1 MKNLDITIA
10 RYNITP
16 LFILLLVGG
25 VIGIITFLFLIKSR
39 RNPGVKFWLI
49 WQIAASIWAF
59 TYAFEYAATDIETK
73 IMWSKFSYFGI
84 VFCPVSFLFFSLA
97 FSSQYKFL
105 QKKIIIL
112 IFAFASLFIL
122 FPFTNDFH
130 HLHWKSYSID
140 PETNATDYV
149 YGPLFWIM
157 TLFAYF
163 ALISGIINIFL
174 LYFRLSNFY
183 RKQITLLFIASLMPP
198 IGNLIY
204 IFHVNPISGFDW
216 TPFTFLLTG
225 ILIAINISRF
235 KMFDLVPFARNKL
248 IDIIPDAILIV
259 DNSNLIADLNPA
271 MRKLF
276 DSVEIEPIGRSVEE
290 ILPHRESLI
299 IEIKKHIDFESE
311 ISREIE
317 GKTHFFD
324 LQVTSLFDHHKQQT
338 GRLVILKDI
347 THRIEAEEK
356 IKETNVKLMDEILE
370 KEKLI
375 VDLEAFSHTVA
386 HDLKNML
393 GAIVVA
399 SNLIKSD
406 IDEMSKEDL
415 LEFNDMIN
423 QSATKT
429 IHITNELLTLASVR
443 QQEVQLTDIN
453 MLRII
458 KESMKRLTDMIRE
471 KNAQITIPEFW
482 PEVLGYEGWLEEVWL
497 NYISNAIKYG
507 GTPPLIELG
516 SEIIAGQKVKF
527 WIKDNG
533 KGLSKEDIALLFN
546 KFTRLDTLKAE
557 GTGLGLS
564 IVKRIIDKLNGE
576 VGIESTN
583 IPGEGSTFYFIL
595 PMVKQ

>member
-122 FPFTNDFH
+122 FPFTNDLH

-299 IEIKKHIDFESE
+299 IEIKKHIDFES
-311 ISREIE
+311 
-317 GKTHFFD
+317 
-324 LQVTSLFDHHKQQT
+324 
-338 GRLVILKDI
+338 
-347 THRIEAEEK
+347 
-356 IKETNVKLMDEILE
+356 
-370 KEKLI
+370 
-375 VDLEAFSHTVA
+375 
-386 HDLKNML
+386 
-393 GAIVVA
+393 
-399 SNLIKSD
+399 
-406 IDEMSKEDL
+406 
-415 LEFNDMIN
+415 
-423 QSATKT
+423 
-429 IHITNELLTLASVR
+429 
-443 QQEVQLTDIN
+443 
-453 MLRII
+453 
-458 KESMKRLTDMIRE
+458 
-471 KNAQITIPEFW
+471 
-482 PEVLGYEGWLEEVWL
+482 
-497 NYISNAIKYG
+497 
-507 GTPPLIELG
+507 
-516 SEIIAGQKVKF
+516 
-527 WIKDNG
+527 
-533 KGLSKEDIALLFN
+533 
-546 KFTRLDTLKAE
+546 
-557 GTGLGLS
+557 
-564 IVKRIIDKLNGE
+564 
-576 VGIESTN
+576 
-583 IPGEGSTFYFIL
+583 
-595 PMVKQ
+595 

>member
-122 FPFTNDFH
+122 FPFTNDLH